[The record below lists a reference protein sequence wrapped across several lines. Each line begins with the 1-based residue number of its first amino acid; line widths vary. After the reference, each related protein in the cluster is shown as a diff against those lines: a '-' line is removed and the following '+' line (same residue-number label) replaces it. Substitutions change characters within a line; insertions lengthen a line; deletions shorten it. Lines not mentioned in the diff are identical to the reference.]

1 MPANDNKCRSASMYI
16 NFSKEE
22 LLDKSSG
29 KVEQLL
35 YLANWVLA
43 ESPRV
48 QISGFVVQ
56 EKEKP
61 S

>member
-1 MPANDNKCRSASMYI
+1 MYI